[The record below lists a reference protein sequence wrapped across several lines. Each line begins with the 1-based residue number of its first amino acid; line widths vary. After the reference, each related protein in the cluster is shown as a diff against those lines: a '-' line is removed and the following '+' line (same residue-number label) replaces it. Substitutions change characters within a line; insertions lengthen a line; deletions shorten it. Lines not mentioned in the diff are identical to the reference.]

1 MQLTLG
7 ETLYRLRIERGIEAK
22 QICEGLCDEATLSR
36 ARNDAGAMDSLL
48 FESII
53 GRMGASFEEFTLM
66 VSESEY
72 AYRQWQ
78 EDVYVAIE
86 DTKWD
91 DLRHLLDFDSKGKA
105 WINEKIQKQFYHY
118 AKGIYLGSQMRYAEA
133 FGELR
138 SAGEYTIQKQNLHVK
153 TTYLNTMELHIL
165 MLSLFYGVKGKVID
179 VPSAK
184 VRFDNLASFIFD
196 GLLDINEKAKV
207 YPKFVCIGLHCLGDR
222 MSEVE
227 RLSLCEKAVNLLRQN
242 KTFHDITELL
252 RLYIPMLERSNS
264 KEIGFYKKQYEVF
277 CDLLQSENIDI
288 DFRPEVLG
296 VRKPK
301 IYLTHEYLS
310 SKRHE
315 KGLTQESLSEGICEP
330 ETYSRVERG
339 KRAPSR
345 KNFKALAE
353 RLDISW
359 ALYRGEIVSDDFK
372 AYELRRLQRR
382 TAIEGRWKES
392 LDYVQELEQYLDMSV
407 VENYQYV
414 KCHEY
419 VLMFRLKKVHI
430 EEACEKLQELLS
442 LTQKMVID
450 TSKLVYYSQIEM
462 EIVAHLAQLYRKYGK
477 YNEGIQLIEI
487 IVKQMSH
494 SKLKYEDQWNGF
506 SLLFRVLSSLYFAIE
521 EYDISIQIVEYVK
534 RTMLKRRN
542 GANLPV
548 VLDTIA
554 DDLEQKGEQYSFEY
568 QKLYRYTYYIADFYS
583 IMDVLP
589 FAKKYYE
596 ENFNQ
601 NMIWYEN

>member
-7 ETLYRLRIERGIEAK
+7 ETLYRLRIERGIESK

-36 ARNDAGAMDSLL
+36 ARNDARAMDSLL

-91 DLRHLLDFDSKGKA
+91 DLRHLLDFDIKGKA

-118 AKGIYLGSQMRYAEA
+118 AKGIYIGSQMRYAEA

-179 VPSAK
+179 VASAK

-207 YPKFVCIGLHCLGDR
+207 YPKLVCIGLHCLGDR

-359 ALYRGEIVSDDFK
+359 ALYRGEIVSDNFK

-382 TAIEGRWKES
+382 AAIEGRWKES
-392 LDYVQELEQYLDMSV
+392 LALTRELETCLDMSI

-419 VLMFRLKKVHI
+419 VMCCRLGEMHI
-430 EEACEKLQELLS
+430 EEACAKLRDLLS
-442 LTQKMVID
+442 LTQKMDID
-450 TSKLVYYSQIEM
+450 IFKLVYYSQIEM
-462 EIVAHLAQLYRKYGK
+462 EIAAHLAQLHRERSKYA
-477 YNEGIQLIEI
+477 EGIQIIETI
-487 IVKQMSH
+487 LNKMAN
-494 SKLKYEDQWNGF
+494 SKLNYEDQWNGF
-506 SLLFRVLSSLYFAIE
+506 SLLFRVLASLYFARN
-521 EYDISIQIVEYVK
+521 EYDIAIQISKYVK
-534 RTMLKRRN
+534 RNIIKRRE
-542 GANLPV
+542 GANIHE
-548 VLDTIA
+548 VLDELA
-554 DDLEQKGEQYSFEY
+554 DNLEHKGEQYSYEY
-568 QKLYRYTYYIADFYS
+568 KKLYCYTYYVADFYKNEFVAS
-583 IMDVLP
+583 Y
-589 FAKKYYE
+589 AKKYYE
-596 ENFNQ
+596 QKFEP
-601 NMIWYEN
+601 NMKWY